1 MILSDNMKEIFVNT
15 AKILKGS
22 DRRKYQAKV
31 VQELG
36 KRGQR
41 FAEREF
47 GWYRGTIRKG
57 AIELESNIDFI
68 DHFSDRGRKKIEV
81 LLPNLLEDIK
91 SIVEPAS
98 QIDPTFKTEQLYIR
112 ISANAVRKQLIKQ
125 KKYKEN
131 DLPTIRTINT
141 KLNELGYKLKKVA
154 KSKPKKKFRKQMQSL
169 KNYKK

>member
-1 MILSDNMKEIFVNT
+1 MTLTDNMKEIFIET
-15 AKILKGS
+15 AKKLKGS

-31 VQELG
+31 VRELG
-36 KRGQR
+36 KGGQR

-57 AIELESNIDFI
+57 SIELESNIDFV
-68 DHFSDRGRKKIEV
+68 DRFSDRGRKKVEE
-81 LLPNLLEDIK
+81 LLPNLLDDIK

-112 ISANAVRKQLIKQ
+112 ISANTVRKQLIKQ

-131 DLPTIRTINT
+131 ELPTIRTIST

-154 KSKPKKKFRKQMQSL
+154 KSKPKKKFQKQMQSL
-169 KNYKK
+169 TN